1 MHVKGF
7 ISLRSASH
15 PDVVQLVL
23 KLQASISLL
32 QAGPVL
38 VSGRVSSLTLH
49 DDLEEDHLLWE
60 ATEAVAKADFIVSLY
75 GGLHPGATRRQ
86 RSKISKQQ
94 RLGRVPRMWNT
105 TRGTHTWTPSE
116 RCDSKTSWMPCGEV
130 MVKSTSMPAPAIT
143 WMCTNKDEP
152 TMSNGGCFP
161 TAGTLTPGNK
171 DLFSGG
177 RLVSTAGTRA

>member
-7 ISLRSASH
+7 ISVSSASH
-15 PDVVQLVL
+15 PDVLQLVL

-32 QAGPVL
+32 QTGPVL
-38 VSGRVSSLTLH
+38 VSGHVSSLTLH

-75 GGLHPGATRRQ
+75 RGLHPGATRGQ

-94 RLGRVPRMWNT
+94 RLGRVSGMWNT
-105 TRGTHTWTPSE
+105 TRSTHTWTPSE
-116 RCDSKTSWMPCGEV
+116 RCDSKTSWTPCGEV
-130 MVKSTSMPAPAIT
+130 MAKSTSMPAPAIT
-143 WMCTNKDEP
+143 WMCTKKDGP

-161 TAGTLTPGNK
+161 TAGSLTPENK
-171 DLFSGG
+171 GIFSGS

>member
-1 MHVKGF
+1 MGC

-15 PDVVQLVL
+15 PDVLQLVL

-32 QAGPVL
+32 QTGPVL

-60 ATEAVAKADFIVSLY
+60 ATEAVVKADFIVSLY
-75 GGLHPGATRRQ
+75 SGLHPGATRGQ
-86 RSKISKQQ
+86 RSKISRRQ
-94 RLGRVPRMWNT
+94 RLGRVSGMWNT
-105 TRGTHTWTPSE
+105 TRSTHTWTPSE
-116 RCDSKTSWMPCGEV
+116 RCDSKTSWTPCGEV
-130 MVKSTSMPAPAIT
+130 MLKSTSMPAPDIT
-143 WMCTNKDEP
+143 WKCTNKDGP

-161 TAGTLTPGNK
+161 TAGTLAPGNN

-177 RLVSTAGTRA
+177 QLVSTAGTRA